1 MAIKVN
7 SDLPR
12 TINSKTRPK
21 KFIQIKSLKKL
32 KEICNFP
39 SFWFNNNIKW
49 CKIDKIINTGKR
61 NLVYDIEV
69 ENEHN
74 FIVNGVIVHNCIYQ
88 EQVLDIVR
96 KFAGRTYGGAD
107 KFRKAIGKVF
117 LPM

>member
-1 MAIKVN
+1 M
-7 SDLPR
+7 
-12 TINSKTRPK
+12 
-21 KFIQIKSLKKL
+21 
-32 KEICNFP
+32 
-39 SFWFNNNIKW
+39 
-49 CKIDKIINTGKR
+49 
-61 NLVYDIEV
+61 YDIEV
-69 ENEHN
+69 ENEHD